1 MPLKLI
7 KLLFAAMFAGHLL
20 KANRVRS
27 TAQFSRAGWA
37 MLFTAV
43 KDSFNKMLAAIQKL
57 EDNELRRKYYGA
69 AGKLA
74 DSVKNIAEAG
84 E

>member
-1 MPLKLI
+1 MHQLRTAVNEKPVSDNDT
-7 KLLFAAMFAGHLL
+7 AA
-20 KANRVRS
+20 KAEI
-27 TAQFSRAGWA
+27 AL
-37 MLFTAV
+37 LFTAV

-69 AGKLA
+69 ADKLA
-74 DSVKNIAEAG
+74 DSVKNIAKAG

>member
-1 MPLKLI
+1 MNELQNKAIAKLD
-7 KLLFAAMFAGHLL
+7 AE
-20 KANRVRS
+20 
-27 TAQFSRAGWA
+27 
-37 MLFTAV
+37 